1 MIKGFLFDYGAT
13 LDTAGCHWGQMLWG
27 AWQRCGVMVTEE
39 QFRDAYVYGER
50 TLGSNNIIKPSDTF
64 RVTLDVK
71 LRLEFEYLKSAGVL
85 DGDRNSTVLLREN
98 VLNDVYRRV
107 VDTTKES
114 CFVLERLHQNYE
126 MVLVSNFYG
135 NIRTVLSEFG
145 LDVFFKDIVESAE
158 VNIRKPA
165 PQIYEIGV
173 ERLGLRPD
181 EVVVVGDSFS
191 KDVVPARS
199 LGCHTVWLK
208 GKPWKQESVDE
219 TVPTRIIYSLKEL
232 LSLDF
237 LQQKTMAL

>member
-85 DGDRNSTVLLREN
+85 DEDRNSTVLLREN

-135 NIRTVLSEFG
+135 NIRTVLKEFG
-145 LDVFFKDIVESAE
+145 LDVFFKSIVESAE
-158 VNIRKPA
+158 VGIRKPD
-165 PQIYEIGV
+165 PRIYEIGV
-173 ERLGLRPD
+173 QELGFDPA
-181 EVVVVGDSFS
+181 EVAVVGDSFQ
-191 KDVVPARS
+191 KDMMPAKQI
-199 LGCHTVWLK
+199 GCCAVWLK
-208 GKPWKQESVDE
+208 EKAWKQETVDE
-219 TVPTRIIYSLKEL
+219 TMVNHVIYSLNEL
-232 LSLDF
+232 LTLPF
-237 LQQKTMAL
+237 

>member
-64 RVTLDVK
+64 RTTLGVK
-71 LRLEFEYLKSAGVL
+71 LRLEFEYLKSTGVL
-85 DGDRNSTVLLREN
+85 NMDGEKAALLRDK
-98 VLNDVYRRV
+98 VLNSVYRQV
-107 VDTTKES
+107 VDITKES
-114 CFVLERLHQNYE
+114 RFVLERLHQNYE

-158 VNIRKPA
+158 VNIRKPD
-165 PQIYEIGV
+165 PRIYKTGV
-173 ERLGLRPD
+173 ERLGLKPG

>member
-13 LDTAGCHWGQMLWG
+13 LDTAGCHWGQMLWT
-27 AWQRCGVMVTEE
+27 AWKRCGVPVTEQ

-50 TLGSNNIIKPSDTF
+50 KLGGGDIITPDDTF
-64 RVTLDVK
+64 RTTLGVK
-71 LRLEFEYLKSAGVL
+71 LRLEFEYLKSTGVL
-85 DGDRNSTVLLREN
+85 NMDGEKAALLRDK
-98 VLNDVYRRV
+98 VLNSVYRQV
-107 VDTTKES
+107 VDITKES
-114 CFVLERLHQNYE
+114 RFVLEKLSHNYR

-158 VNIRKPA
+158 VNIRKPD
-165 PQIYEIGV
+165 PRIYETGV
-173 ERLGLRPD
+173 ERLGLKPG

-191 KDVVPARS
+191 KDVVPAKAI
-199 LGCHTVWLK
+199 GCHAVWLK
-208 GKPWKQESVDE
+208 GKPWKQETVDE
-219 TVPTRIIYSLKEL
+219 KVPDCVIYSLKEL

>member
-64 RVTLDVK
+64 RVTLDMK

-114 CFVLERLHQNYE
+114 RFVLEKLSHNYR
-126 MVLVSNFYG
+126 MALVSNFYG
-135 NIRTVLSEFG
+135 NIRTVLREFG

-158 VNIRKPA
+158 VNIRKPD
-165 PQIYEIGV
+165 PRIYETGV
-173 ERLGLRPD
+173 ERLGLKPG

-191 KDVVPARS
+191 KDVVPAKAI
-199 LGCHTVWLK
+199 GCHAVWLK

-237 LQQKTMAL
+237 LQQKTRAL

>member
-1 MIKGFLFDYGAT
+1 M
-13 LDTAGCHWGQMLWG
+13 
-27 AWQRCGVMVTEE
+27 
-39 QFRDAYVYGER
+39 
-50 TLGSNNIIKPSDTF
+50 
-64 RVTLDVK
+64 K

-85 DGDRNSTVLLREN
+85 DEDRNSTGLLREN
-98 VLNDVYRRV
+98 VFNDVYRRV

-135 NIRTVLSEFG
+135 NIRTVLREFG

-158 VNIRKPA
+158 VNIRKPD
-165 PQIYEIGV
+165 PRIYEIGV

>member
-85 DGDRNSTVLLREN
+85 DEDRNSTGLLREN

-135 NIRTVLSEFG
+135 NIRTVLKEFG
-145 LDVFFKDIVESAE
+145 LDGFFKSIVESAE
-158 VNIRKPA
+158 VGIRKPD
-165 PQIYEIGV
+165 PRIYEIGV
-173 ERLGLRPD
+173 QELGFDPA
-181 EVVVVGDSFS
+181 EVAVVGDSFQ
-191 KDVVPARS
+191 KDMMPAKQI
-199 LGCHTVWLK
+199 GCCAVWLK
-208 GKPWKQESVDE
+208 GKAWKQETVDE
-219 TVPTRIIYSLKEL
+219 TMVNHVIYSLNEL
-232 LSLDF
+232 LSLPF
-237 LQQKTMAL
+237 

>member
-85 DGDRNSTVLLREN
+85 DEDRNSTGLLREN

-135 NIRTVLSEFG
+135 NIRTVLKEFG
-145 LDVFFKDIVESAE
+145 LDGFFKSIVESAE
-158 VNIRKPA
+158 VGIRKPD
-165 PQIYEIGV
+165 PRIYEIGV
-173 ERLGLRPD
+173 QELGFEPA
-181 EVVVVGDSFS
+181 EVAVVGDSFQ
-191 KDVVPARS
+191 KDMMPAKQI
-199 LGCHTVWLK
+199 GCCAVWLK
-208 GKPWKQESVDE
+208 GKAWKQETVDE
-219 TVPTRIIYSLKEL
+219 TMVNHVIYSLDEL
-232 LSLDF
+232 LSIPF
-237 LQQKTMAL
+237 